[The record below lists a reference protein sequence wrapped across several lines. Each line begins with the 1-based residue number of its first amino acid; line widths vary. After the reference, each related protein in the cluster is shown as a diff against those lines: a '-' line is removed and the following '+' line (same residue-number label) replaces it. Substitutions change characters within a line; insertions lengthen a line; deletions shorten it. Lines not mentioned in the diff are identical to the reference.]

1 MSYSAFRPA
10 FAAVMDERYYTLE
23 WLDGQIEVGAARF
36 FCSDNAA
43 IIAEIRDYP
52 TGAKDVHG
60 LIAAGDLGEIVNELI
75 PLAEQWG
82 RENGCIGAVIES
94 RVGWAKALKAS
105 QYEPHQLAVRK
116 EL

>member
-1 MSYSAFRPA
+1 
-10 FAAVMDERYYTLE
+10 MDERYYTLE
-23 WLDGQIEVGAARF
+23 WLDAQILSGAVQFMA
-36 FCSDNAA
+36 SANAA
-43 IIAEIRDYP
+43 IVVEIRDYP

-82 RENGCIGAVIES
+82 REQDCVGAIIES
-94 RVGWAKALKAS
+94 RVGWAKALAPS
-105 QYEPHQLAVRK
+105 GYEPHQLAVRK